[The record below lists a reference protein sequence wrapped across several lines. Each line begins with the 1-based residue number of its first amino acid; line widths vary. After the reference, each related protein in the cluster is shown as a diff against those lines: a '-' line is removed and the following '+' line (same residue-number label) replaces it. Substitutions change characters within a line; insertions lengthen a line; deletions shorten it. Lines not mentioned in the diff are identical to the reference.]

1 VKVIYD
7 SHAAS
12 LAPTA
17 YAEPDLAQPATTLDQ
32 HAALRIGG
40 DHVDRA
46 VAFLVR
52 HPSLGPRDEGRSL
65 DDGDDRSHGA

>member
-1 VKVIYD
+1 M
-7 SHAAS
+7 
-12 LAPTA
+12 PNR
-17 YAEPDLAQPATTLDQ
+17 TL
-32 HAALRIGG
+32 RSPPPPWISTPRSGIGG